1 MVLLVFGKRPFL
13 KRRWGGL
20 MGVYTRRWEAQTFRT
35 FPDADANKP
44 GLFRPGKNGKRP
56 PGAENDRNCGV
67 VARN

>member
-1 MVLLVFGKRPFL
+1 
-13 KRRWGGL
+13 

-67 VARN
+67 VARNYSMRNSRISKTVQVR

>member
-1 MVLLVFGKRPFL
+1 
-13 KRRWGGL
+13 